1 MKSISKDPI
10 SNFHEI
16 NPKTSNKPSNQ
27 TSMKSSTKQNRK
39 TKWINPWNRSS
50 QSCRSEKNCRRKTKW
65 NKKSNLQYSWVSLNK
80 DCLTIK
86 KGIKSRKK
94 KKSTYFGRLSFSERR
109 KKRVRRKIEE
119 QEQEQ
124 EDPKDWR
131 RIREELVEMK
141 IEEQQRLG
149 IRVCIWEEWILKL

>member
-94 KKSTYFGRLSFSERR
+94 KKVHTLEDWVSANGGRREYGGRLKSRSRS
-109 KKRVRRKIEE
+109 RKI
-119 QEQEQ
+119 Q
-124 EDPKDWR
+124 
-131 RIREELVEMK
+131 K
-141 IEEQQRLG
+141 IEGESEKNSWRWRL
-149 IRVCIWEEWILKL
+149 KSSKD